1 MDEVVERAERL
12 VDRGC
17 WIEPVELVEV
27 DVVGL
32 QTAQGCVD
40 RVKDVP
46 PGVPGVEGR
55 RPGRFE
61 ALRGKDETVP
71 SSQQPATEDL
81 LGATL
86 GCKVAAERIG
96 VRGVDEVDAALR
108 SPIEDRDRG
117 GLVALQSEG
126 HRPKTELRHLKA
138 GPSQSGV
145 IHEPKA

>member
-12 VDRGC
+12 VDRGR

-27 DVVGL
+27 DVVDL

-46 PGVPGVEGR
+46 AGVPGVEGR

-117 GLVALQSEG
+117 GLVGLQSEG

-138 GPSQSGV
+138 GPSESRV